1 MTAFVALLRGVNV
14 GGRTTVPMA
23 RLKAIA
29 EALGLEAPRTLLQSG
44 NLVFR
49 TDRTDGAVLEQA
61 LEAGIADAFG
71 YAADVML
78 RDAAAWAAAMA
89 ANPFADAARRD
100 PGHTLLMAL
109 RAAPTAAAA
118 AALADAAT
126 GDEGAAVVGKHAYL
140 VFPAGISKTKL
151 TNVRIERLLA
161 TRGTARNWNTVE
173 KIAVALRG

>member
-1 MTAFVALLRGVNV
+1 MAAFVALLRGVNV

-29 EALGLEAPRTLLQSG
+29 ETLGLTAPRTLLQSG

-49 TDRTDGAVLEQA
+49 TDRTDVAVLERM
-61 LEAGIADAFG
+61 LESAIADAFG
-71 YAADVML
+71 YGADVLL
-78 RDAAAWAAAMA
+78 RDAAAWEAAMA
-89 ANPFADAARRD
+89 ANPFAEEARRD

-109 RAAPTAAAA
+109 RTPPSDAAGT
-118 AALADAAT
+118 ALAGAAT
-126 GDEGAAVVGKHAYL
+126 GDERVAVVGIHAYL

-151 TNVRIERLLA
+151 TNVRIERLLG

-173 KIAVALRG
+173 KIAAALRG

>member
-49 TDRTDGAVLEQA
+49 TDRTDVAALETA
-61 LEAGIADAFG
+61 LEAAIADAFG
-71 YAADVML
+71 YGADVLL
-78 RDAAAWAAAMA
+78 RDAAAWHTAIA
-89 ANPFADAARRD
+89 ANPYADAARRD

-109 RAAPTAAAA
+109 RASPTPAAA
-118 AALADAAT
+118 AALAEAAT
-126 GDEGAAVVGKHAYL
+126 GDELAAVVGQNAYL
-140 VFPAGISKTKL
+140 HFPAGISKTKL
-151 TNVRIERLLA
+151 ANVRIERLLG

-173 KIAVALRG
+173 KIAAALAR

>member
-29 EALGLEAPRTLLQSG
+29 ESLGLEAPRTLLQSG
-44 NLVFR
+44 NLVFW
-49 TDRTDGAVLEQA
+49 TDRTDAAALERA
-61 LEAGIADAFG
+61 LEAAIADAFG
-71 YAADVML
+71 YGADVLL
-78 RDAAAWAAAMA
+78 RDAAAWDAAIS
-89 ANPFADAARRD
+89 ANPFAAEARDD

-109 RAAPTAAAA
+109 RAPPASEAIS
-118 AALADAAT
+118 ALVAAAT
-126 GDEGAAVVGKHAYL
+126 GDERAAVVGAHAYL

-151 TNVRIERLLA
+151 TNVRIERLLG

-173 KIAVALRG
+173 KIAAALRG